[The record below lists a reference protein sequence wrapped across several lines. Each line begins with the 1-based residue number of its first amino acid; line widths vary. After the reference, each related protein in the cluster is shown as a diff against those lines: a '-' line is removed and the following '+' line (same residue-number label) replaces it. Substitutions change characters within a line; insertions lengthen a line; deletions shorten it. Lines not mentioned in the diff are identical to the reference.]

1 MDIYSKATFLS
12 EFQPR
17 NLGKNAQ
24 KHEWIFAEYFEHAEH
39 RTDEKPY
46 RAFLFRNKDRTIF
59 GLKEFYEERQT
70 DFRQLATKVVTDK
83 NFRESLF
90 SEDPDLPKIWKR
102 H

>member
-1 MDIYSKATFLS
+1 MDIHSRATFLS

-17 NLGKNAQ
+17 NLGKHAQ
-24 KHEWIFAEYFEHAEH
+24 KHEWIFAEYYEYPEH
-39 RTDEKPY
+39 RRDEKPY

-59 GLKEFYEERQT
+59 GLKEFYEERKT
-70 DFRQLATKVVTDK
+70 DFRQLATRVVTDK

-90 SEDPDLPKIWKR
+90 SDDEDLPKIWKR